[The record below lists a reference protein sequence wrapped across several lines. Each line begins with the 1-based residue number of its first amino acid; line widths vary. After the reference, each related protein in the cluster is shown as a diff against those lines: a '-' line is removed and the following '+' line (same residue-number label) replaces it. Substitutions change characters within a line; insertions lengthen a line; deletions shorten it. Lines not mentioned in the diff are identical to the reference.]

1 MTIAVALL
9 SGGLDSTLSA
19 KVILEQGI
27 TVIGVNFAG
36 AYCPRPRTGRS
47 NAERAAEQLGIELV
61 TLPIDPEFI
70 TMVKRPKHGR
80 GKNMN
85 PCIDCHTL
93 MIRKAWAFGQTRGAS
108 FIITGEV
115 LGQRPMS
122 QNRQALGVVARDS
135 GTGDRLLRPLSAKL
149 LEPTAVET
157 GHGIHHKDTKTQRDS
172 DSESRPLVDRRLLL
186 DIEGRQRT
194 RQMAL
199 AERYGI
205 SEYPNPAGGCL
216 LTERV
221 FSKRLAEAFD
231 HGEDSLETVELL
243 SIGRHFR
250 LPSGARL
257 VVGRDEAENDELLRR
272 AIANSIVVDASDL
285 PGPVGLVIPPWCLG
299 VLVVDPDRVL
309 AARICARYSD
319 QRKEKSARVVVA
331 GEVVD
336 VEPASEQES
345 AALQVA

>member
-1 MTIAVALL
+1 VTDKPKAIAIALL

-47 NAERAAEQLGIELV
+47 NAEKAAEQLGIELV
-61 TLPIDPEFI
+61 TLPIDTDFI
-70 TMVKRPKHGR
+70 AMVKHPKRSR

-93 MIRKAWAFGQTRGAS
+93 MIRKAWAYGQTRSAD
-108 FIITGEV
+108 FIATGEV
-115 LGQRPMS
+115 LGQRPLS
-122 QNRQALGVVARDS
+122 QNRQSLGVVARDS
-135 GTGDRLLRPLSAKL
+135 GVGDRLLRPLCAKL
-149 LEPTAVET
+149 LDPTEPERT
-157 GHGIHHKDTKTQRDS
+157 G
-172 DSESRPLVDRRLLL
+172 LVDRERLL
-186 DIEGRQRT
+186 DIEGRSRK
-194 RQMAL
+194 RQMEL

-205 SEYPNPAGGCL
+205 TEYPNPAGGCL
-216 LTERV
+216 LTEKV

-243 SIGRHFR
+243 SLCRHFR

-257 VVGRDEAENDELLRR
+257 VVGRDEPENDELLKR
-272 AIANSIVVDASDL
+272 APVGSVVIDAGDL
-285 PGPVGLVIPPWCLG
+285 PGPVGIVVGAGSG
-299 VLVVDPDRVL
+299 VQGFKGSGDGVL

-319 QRKEKSARVVVA
+319 KRKERVARVVIA
-331 GEVVD
+331 GEAVE
-336 VEPASEQES
+336 VEPASEEES
-345 AALQVA
+345 ARLLIA